1 MVLDDDELIRTAND
15 KAVSM
20 DFLSGTT
27 LAIYIVDLM
36 EKFTDDIHNHLS
48 HVYIVWNFSMEEKYC
63 ARFE

>member
-36 EKFTDDIHNHLS
+36 GKFTDDIHNHPS
-48 HVYIVWNFSMEEKYC
+48 HVYIVWNFSMEEKYR